1 MEFEVAL
8 DHRRSIRDFSDRL
21 LAKETIK
28 EIIADARRAPSWV
41 TLF

>member
-1 MEFEVAL
+1 MEFKVAL